1 MFKFLSSLFGSKESS
16 RPTNESD
23 IINYAENAFS
33 GLGVYAANSMSDDWP
48 KWEKKMV
55 EDLDY
60 LEVQA
65 QKFSSPHIYTLAGN
79 GWNLFAIWYRRKNDD
94 KTTPLRRGISL
105 LEKALEIDPD
115 FEKAKIALGSILVER
130 KQVRDL
136 NRALLLLNST
146 QSESGQI
153 QELISKA
160 KRWIGDIELDQN
172 FDYTNLQLLPLN
184 ALREELKKCRAL
196 IRNLK
201 KAKNLDGMRPV
212 LEHMYRLAVLH
223 DAATYVLIHG
233 DYFIDR
239 RKDRAWDK
247 KLQKIV
253 NSINKF
259 SYSSN
264 GEIPSGEGYLSKND
278 NKNFQLVFGE
288 SSKVFY
294 PAKLLEKGK
303 RSRA

>member
-1 MFKFLSSLFGSKESS
+1 MIKFFSSFFGSKKRK

-23 IINYAENAFS
+23 IIKYAENALS
-33 GLGVYAANSMSDDWP
+33 GLGAYATNSMSDNWP
-48 KWEKKMV
+48 KWEKMMV

-60 LEVQA
+60 LEIQA
-65 QKFSSPHIYTLAGN
+65 QIFSSPHLYTLAGN
-79 GWNLFAIWYRRKNDD
+79 GWGLFAIWYRRKKDD
-94 KTTPLRRGISL
+94 KTTPLRRSISL

-115 FEKAKIALGSILVER
+115 FEKAKISLGSILVER

-136 NRALLLLNST
+136 NRALLLLKSVQNK
-146 QSESGQI
+146 SGQT

-160 KRWIGDIELDQN
+160 KRWLGDIDFDQN

-201 KAKNLDGMRPV
+201 KAKNLDEMRPV

-233 DYFIDR
+233 DYFID
-239 RKDRAWDK
+239 KMKVRAWDK

-253 NSINKF
+253 NFINKF

-288 SSKVFY
+288 SSKAFY

>member
-105 LEKALEIDPD
+105 L
-115 FEKAKIALGSILVER
+115 EKAKIALGSILVER

>member
-160 KRWIGDIELDQN
+160 KRWLARVSYL
-172 FDYTNLQLLPLN
+172 F
-184 ALREELKKCRAL
+184 RE
-196 IRNLK
+196 
-201 KAKNLDGMRPV
+201 
-212 LEHMYRLAVLH
+212 
-223 DAATYVLIHG
+223 
-233 DYFIDR
+233 
-239 RKDRAWDK
+239 
-247 KLQKIV
+247 
-253 NSINKF
+253 
-259 SYSSN
+259 
-264 GEIPSGEGYLSKND
+264 
-278 NKNFQLVFGE
+278 
-288 SSKVFY
+288 
-294 PAKLLEKGK
+294 
-303 RSRA
+303 